1 MNPEPLILVFEG
13 ASNDM
18 LDGVLKELNII
29 FKDTRFDNHFM
40 VTNHAI
46 KGIDNAYAYK
56 LDEIITELKNIKKN
70 LRKAK
75 EALND

>member
-1 MNPEPLILVFEG
+1 MNPEPIILVFEG

-18 LDGVLKELNII
+18 LDGVLKELDII

-46 KGIDNAYAYK
+46 KGIDNAYADK
-56 LDEIITELKNIKKN
+56 LDEIIKLLTQIRGGDYEML
-70 LRKAK
+70 
-75 EALND
+75 